1 MTKIKKQTTSTGIW
15 TDANGHSIPIY
26 RVSET
31 EKAFEK
37 KAFSLAKE
45 ALEIQT
51 KLSAFKTKIKQECIA
66 AFDLIAIEN
75 NIDLE
80 KSKGNFTFFNFDRSI
95 KIERTYNQK
104 VAFDLAIIEI
114 ARIKLFDYFDN
125 KLSNIDALVKE
136 IALSSFQNTKGRL
149 DTNKILNLLSYR
161 TKVNKEEFSEVCDLI
176 EKAITNPGSRVYYR
190 VFIQDTQ
197 GGYQNIDLNFSSVEE
212 LKAA

>member
-1 MTKIKKQTTSTGIW
+1 MITIKKQTTVDGTW
-15 TDANGHSIPIY
+15 KDANGHLIPIS
-26 RVSET
+26 RVSGT
-31 EKAFEK
+31 EKLFEK
-37 KAFSLAKE
+37 KAYALGKE
-45 ALEIQT
+45 AIEIQT
-51 KLSAFKTKIKQECIA
+51 KLLAFKSKIKEECIA
-66 AFDLIAIEN
+66 AFDLIAKEN

-80 KSKGNFTFFNFDRSI
+80 KNKGNFTFYNFDRSI
-95 KIERTYNQK
+95 RIERAFNQK
-104 VAFDLAIIEI
+104 IAFDLALIEI

-161 TKVNKEEFSEVCDLI
+161 TKVNKDEYSEVCDLI

-190 VFIQDTQ
+190 VFIRNEQ
-197 GGYQNIDLNFSSVEE
+197 GGYDNVDLNFSSVED